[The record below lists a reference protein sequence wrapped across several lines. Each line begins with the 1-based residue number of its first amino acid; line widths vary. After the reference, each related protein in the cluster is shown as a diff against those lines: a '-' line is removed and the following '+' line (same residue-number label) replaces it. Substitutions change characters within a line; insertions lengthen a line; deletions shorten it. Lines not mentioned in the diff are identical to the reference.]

1 VIDAF
6 VLRALL
12 AGVGI
17 ALLAGPLGAF
27 VVWRRLAIFG
37 EALAHS
43 ALLGLV
49 LALLLD
55 VDPTLGLVVF
65 AALLA
70 AALWALEEQQL
81 LPTDTILSTLAH
93 GALAA
98 GLVLASLLDW
108 LRIDL
113 LAVLFGDILAV
124 SDSDLAVL
132 LVLLLLVGVGLA
144 RHWRGLL
151 SLTIE
156 PDLARVEGVPVRRLR
171 LLLDLQI
178 AAAIAVGMKLV
189 GLVLVVSLLVV
200 PAAAARP
207 WARTPHGM
215 ALLAALAGTAATL
228 SGVGLSLLVDL
239 PTGPAIVLVAVLG
252 FLASVTA
259 ARLRELRTRSRH
271 GSGGLAGEPARR

>member
-124 SDSDLAVL
+124 SDNDLAVL
-132 LVLLLLVGVGLA
+132 FVLLLLVGVGLA

-156 PDLARVEGVPVRRLR
+156 PDLARVEGVPVRPLR

-207 WARTPHGM
+207 WARTPFAM
-215 ALLAALAGTAATL
+215 ASIAALFGAVSTLCGLAA
-228 SGVGLSLLVDL
+228 SLLVDL

-252 FLASVTA
+252 FLASVA
-259 ARLRELRTRSRH
+259 LGRLCELRSAAAPPAV
-271 GSGGLAGEPARR
+271 GLAADRARR

>member
-98 GLVLASLLDW
+98 GLVLVSLLDW

-113 LAVLFGDILAV
+113 LAYLFGDILAV

-132 LVLLLLVGVGLA
+132 LVLLLLVAIGLG

-156 PDLARVEGVPVRRLR
+156 PDLARVEGIPVRRLR
-171 LLLDLQI
+171 LLLDLLI

-207 WARTPHGM
+207 WARTPFGM

-259 ARLRELRTRSRH
+259 ARVRELRTCSRH

>member
-1 VIDAF
+1 MIDAF

-43 ALLGLV
+43 ALLGV
-49 LALLLD
+49 VSAHLLD

-70 AALWALEEQQL
+70 AALWALEEQRL

-98 GLVLASLLDW
+98 GLVLVSLLDW

-113 LAVLFGDILAV
+113 FAYLFGDILAV

-132 LVLLLLVGVGLA
+132 LVLSLLVAIALG

-171 LLLDLQI
+171 LLLDLLI

-200 PAAAARP
+200 PAATARP

-215 ALLAALAGTAATL
+215 ALLAALVGTAATL

-259 ARLRELRTRSRH
+259 GRLRELRTRARE
-271 GSGGLAGEPARR
+271 GRGGLAGEPARR

>member
-1 VIDAF
+1 MIEGF
-6 VLRALL
+6 LLRALL

-43 ALLGLV
+43 ALLGVV
-49 LALLLD
+49 LAYLLEL
-55 VDPTLGLVVF
+55 DPTLGLVLF
-65 AALLA
+65 AVLLA
-70 AALWALEEQQL
+70 TALWALEEQQL
-81 LPTDTILSTLAH
+81 LPTDTILSTLSH

-98 GLVLASLLDW
+98 GLVILSLVDW

-113 LAVLFGDILAV
+113 LAYLFGDILAV
-124 SDSDLAVL
+124 SRLDLWILAAL
-132 LVLLLLVGVGLA
+132 LGLVALTLA
-144 RHWRGLL
+144 KYWRGLV

-171 LLLDLQI
+171 LLLDLLI

-207 WARTPHGM
+207 WSRTPHGM
-215 ALLAALAGTAATL
+215 AWRAAALGALAATGGLLA
-228 SGVGLSLLVDL
+228 SVLLDL
-239 PTGPAIVLVAVLG
+239 PSGPAIVLVAVLV
-252 FLASVTA
+252 FAASTLAHQ
-259 ARLRELRTRSRH
+259 LRTAHRRG
-271 GSGGLAGEPARR
+271 GSARPGLADPHLRR

>member
-1 VIDAF
+1 MDAF

-12 AGVGI
+12 AGVGL
-17 ALLAGPLGAF
+17 ALVAGPLGAF

-37 EALAHS
+37 EALAQS
-43 ALLGLV
+43 ALLGVV
-49 LALLLD
+49 LAHLLE

-70 AALWALEEQQL
+70 TALWALEEQRI

-98 GLVLASLLDW
+98 GLVLLSLLDG

-113 LAVLFGDILAV
+113 FAYLFGDILAV
-124 SDSDLAVL
+124 STTDLGVL
-132 LVLLLLVGVGLA
+132 LVLILLVAATLG
-144 RHWRGLL
+144 RHWRGLV
-151 SLTIE
+151 SFTVD

-171 LLLDLQI
+171 LLLDLMI

-207 WARTPHGM
+207 WARTPLAM
-215 ALLAALAGTAATL
+215 AAIAALFGAASTL
-228 SGVGLSLLVDL
+228 CGVGASLLVDL

-252 FLASVTA
+252 FLASVA
-259 ARLRELRTRSRH
+259 LGRLRERRAGAARAAR
-271 GSGGLAGEPARR
+271 GLAGEPGRR

>member
-1 VIDAF
+1 MDAF

-12 AGVGI
+12 AGVGL
-17 ALLAGPLGAF
+17 ALVAGPLGAF

-37 EALAHS
+37 EALAQS
-43 ALLGLV
+43 ALLGVV
-49 LALLLD
+49 LAHLLE

-70 AALWALEEQQL
+70 TALWGLEEQRI

-98 GLVLASLLDW
+98 GLVLLSLLDG

-113 LAVLFGDILAV
+113 LAYLFGDILAV
-124 SDSDLAVL
+124 SATDLG
-132 LVLLLLVGVGLA
+132 VLLLLILLVAATLG
-144 RHWRGLL
+144 RHWRGLV
-151 SLTIE
+151 SLTVD

-171 LLLDLQI
+171 LLLDLMI

-207 WARTPHGM
+207 WARTPLAM
-215 ALLAALAGTAATL
+215 AAIAALFGAASTL
-228 SGVGLSLLVDL
+228 CGVGASLLVDL

-252 FLASVTA
+252 FLASVALGRLGERRPGAAQA
-259 ARLRELRTRSRH
+259 AR
-271 GSGGLAGEPARR
+271 GLAGEPVRR

>member
-1 VIDAF
+1 MDAF
-6 VLRALL
+6 VLRALA

-17 ALLAGPLGAF
+17 ALVAGPLGAF

-43 ALLGLV
+43 ALLGVV
-49 LALLLD
+49 LAHLLD
-55 VDPTLGLVVF
+55 VDPTLGLVAF

-70 AALWALEEQQL
+70 AALWALEEQRL
-81 LPTDTILSTLAH
+81 LPPDTILSTLAH

-98 GLVLASLLDW
+98 GLVLLSLLDG

-113 LAVLFGDILAV
+113 FAYLFGDILAV
-124 SDSDLAVL
+124 SATDLGVL
-132 LVLLLLVGVGLA
+132 LVLILLVAVTLA
-144 RHWRGLL
+144 RHWRGLV
-151 SLTIE
+151 SLTVD
-156 PDLARVEGVPVRRLR
+156 PDLARVEGVAVRRLR
-171 LLLDLQI
+171 LLLDLLI

-207 WARTPHGM
+207 WARTPFAM
-215 ALLAALAGTAATL
+215 ASIAALSGAVSTLCGLAA
-228 SGVGLSLLVDL
+228 SLLVDL

-252 FLASVTA
+252 FLASVA
-259 ARLRELRTRSRH
+259 LGRLRELRSAAAPPAV
-271 GSGGLAGEPARR
+271 GLAADGARR